1 MKTLSDA
8 LPAMKNKS
16 YAYRNN
22 WFIIDRN
29 ICALQN
35 IWGRSL
41 NCKSQFLYFK
51 VIKTGW
57 YYLFYQLF
65 YNKI

>member
-1 MKTLSDA
+1 MKTSSDA

-29 ICALQN
+29 ICVLQN

-41 NCKSQFLYFK
+41 NCKSQFFILK
-51 VIKTGW
+51 
-57 YYLFYQLF
+57 L
-65 YNKI
+65 